1 MGFEQRAITVKQ
13 RRADNDLYKT
23 VQICAVS
30 VVQRGD
36 EWVVLGYPS
45 DWNLTHSHP
54 YTIASCATVEEAE
67 AKWHQYDQRLRDG
80 TGTLKPFPRGVR
92 RHLYEF
98 LLP

>member
-1 MGFEQRAITVKQ
+1 MS
-13 RRADNDLYKT
+13 DNTLHKT

-36 EWVVLGYPS
+36 DEWWVLGYPS
-45 DWNLTHSHP
+45 DWNVTHNHP
-54 YTIASCATVEEAE
+54 YIIAVCSTIEEAE
-67 AKWHQYDQRLRDG
+67 AKWHRYDTRLRALDG
-80 TGTLKPFPRGVR
+80 KTLRPFPRGVR